1 MSFKMDAHAYG
12 TVTLFLLVRIFF
24 LGEIFFRDQLSRGF
38 DTFQAT
44 FKWNVL
50 LSVRMKDIIRMSKL
64 CLAKHSEPYHSFMRL
79 GQAGES
85 VEFD

>member
-1 MSFKMDAHAYG
+1 MSFKMNAHAYG

-38 DTFQAT
+38 DTFSKQ
-44 FKWNVL
+44 L
-50 LSVRMKDIIRMSKL
+50 LSEMFYFLLGWRILRMGKL
-64 CLAKHSEPYHSFMRL
+64 CLAKHSEPDHSFMRL